1 MIYTLDQH
9 SVKTAG
15 DNFYIA
21 PNATVLG
28 QVELGEDVSV
38 WFGAVIRGDVEK
50 IIIGKGSNIQDLSV
64 LHVDPGSPIIIGENV
79 TVGHK
84 VMLHGCTIGNNSL
97 IGINSVILNGAQVG
111 NNCLIGA
118 NTLIAEGKEIPDG
131 SLVMGSPAKIIR
143 TLSEE
148 QQARLV
154 MSAEIYVKNFKR
166 FKAEMQAD
174 QKN

>member
-9 SVKTAG
+9 KVKTAG

-97 IGINSVILNGAQVG
+97 IGINSVILNNVEIG

-118 NTLIAEGKEIPDG
+118 NTLLTEGTKIPDN
-131 SLVMGSPAKIIR
+131 SLVMGYPGKVKKEVDENLKII
-143 TLSEE
+143 LKSI
-148 QQARLV
+148 LL
-154 MSAEIYVKNFKR
+154 
-166 FKAEMQAD
+166 
-174 QKN
+174 

>member
-9 SVKTAG
+9 RVTTVG

-84 VMLHGCTIGNNSL
+84 VMLHGQVRVGVVYFMKIKYFMLSTFSY
-97 IGINSVILNGAQVG
+97 SV
-111 NNCLIGA
+111 CLCF
-118 NTLIAEGKEIPDG
+118 
-131 SLVMGSPAKIIR
+131 
-143 TLSEE
+143 LSDC
-148 QQARLV
+148 
-154 MSAEIYVKNFKR
+154 FKVL
-166 FKAEMQAD
+166 KA
-174 QKN
+174 

>member
-9 SVKTAG
+9 KVKTAG

-97 IGINSVILNGAQVG
+97 IGINSVILNNVEIG

-118 NTLIAEGKEIPDG
+118 NTLLTEGIKIPDN
-131 SLVMGSPAKIIR
+131 SLVMGSPGKIKKEVDENLKII
-143 TLSEE
+143 LKGPS
-148 QQARLV
+148 
-154 MSAEIYVKNFKR
+154 K
-166 FKAEMQAD
+166 
-174 QKN
+174 

>member
-64 LHVDPGSPIIIGENV
+64 LHVDPGSPIIIGENSPRAKLFADLLKEGA
-79 TVGHK
+79 TKNNIKTLYVG
-84 VMLHGCTIGNNSL
+84 SDE
-97 IGINSVILNGAQVG
+97 
-111 NNCLIGA
+111 
-118 NTLIAEGKEIPDG
+118 AEAIKLFSNAYLAMRVSYFNELD
-131 SLVMGSPAKIIR
+131 
-143 TLSEE
+143 
-148 QQARLV
+148 
-154 MSAEIYVKNFKR
+154 
-166 FKAEMQAD
+166 
-174 QKN
+174 

>member
-9 SVKTAG
+9 RVKTVG

-64 LHVDPGSPIIIGENV
+64 
-79 TVGHK
+79 
-84 VMLHGCTIGNNSL
+84 
-97 IGINSVILNGAQVG
+97 
-111 NNCLIGA
+111 
-118 NTLIAEGKEIPDG
+118 
-131 SLVMGSPAKIIR
+131 
-143 TLSEE
+143 
-148 QQARLV
+148 
-154 MSAEIYVKNFKR
+154 
-166 FKAEMQAD
+166 
-174 QKN
+174 

>member
-9 SVKTAG
+9 KVKTVG

-28 QVELGEDVSV
+28 QVELGKGVSV

-50 IIIGKGSNIQDLSV
+50 IIIGKGSNVQDLSV

-97 IGINSVILNGAQVG
+97 IGINSVILNNVEIG

-118 NTLIAEGKEIPDG
+118 NTLLTEGTKIPDN
-131 SLVMGSPAKIIR
+131 SLVMGSPGKVKKEVDENLKIILK
-143 TLSEE
+143 LS
-148 QQARLV
+148 L
-154 MSAEIYVKNFKR
+154 IHI
-166 FKAEMQAD
+166 
-174 QKN
+174 

>member
-97 IGINSVILNGAQVG
+97 IGINSVILNNVEIG

-118 NTLIAEGKEIPDG
+118 NTLLTEGTKIPDN
-131 SLVMGSPAKIIR
+131 SLVMG
-143 TLSEE
+143 LS
-148 QQARLV
+148 L
-154 MSAEIYVKNFKR
+154 IHI
-166 FKAEMQAD
+166 
-174 QKN
+174 

>member
-9 SVKTAG
+9 RVKTVG
-15 DNFYIA
+15 DNFYVA

-50 IIIGKGSNIQDLSV
+50 IIIGKRSNIQDLSV

-97 IGINSVILNGAQVG
+97 IGINSVILNNVEIGS
-111 NNCLIGA
+111 NCLIGA
-118 NTLIAEGKEIPDG
+118 NTLLTEGTKIPDN
-131 SLVMGSPAKIIR
+131 SLVMGSPGKVKKEVDENLKIN
-143 TLSEE
+143 
-148 QQARLV
+148 AR
-154 MSAEIYVKNFKR
+154 KNNRRFKR
-166 FKAEMQAD
+166 
-174 QKN
+174 

>member
-9 SVKTAG
+9 RVKTVG

-64 LHVDPGSPIIIGENV
+64 LHVDLEVQLSLEKMSQWAIKSCFMVALLE
-79 TVGHK
+79 
-84 VMLHGCTIGNNSL
+84 TIH
-97 IGINSVILNGAQVG
+97 
-111 NNCLIGA
+111 
-118 NTLIAEGKEIPDG
+118 
-131 SLVMGSPAKIIR
+131 
-143 TLSEE
+143 
-148 QQARLV
+148 
-154 MSAEIYVKNFKR
+154 
-166 FKAEMQAD
+166 
-174 QKN
+174 

>member
-97 IGINSVILNGAQVG
+97 IGINSVILNNVEIG

-118 NTLIAEGKEIPDG
+118 NTLLTEGTKIPDN
-131 SLVMGSPAKIIR
+131 SLVMGSPGKVKKEVDENLKIILA
-143 TLSEE
+143 T
-148 QQARLV
+148 Q
-154 MSAEIYVKNFKR
+154 
-166 FKAEMQAD
+166 
-174 QKN
+174 

>member
-9 SVKTAG
+9 KVKTAG

-97 IGINSVILNGAQVG
+97 IGINSVILNNVEIG

-118 NTLIAEGKEIPDG
+118 NTLLTEGTKIPDN
-131 SLVMGSPAKIIR
+131 SLVMGSPGKVKKEVDENLKII
-143 TLSEE
+143 LKKI
-148 QQARLV
+148 V
-154 MSAEIYVKNFKR
+154 V
-166 FKAEMQAD
+166 
-174 QKN
+174 

>member
-9 SVKTAG
+9 RVKTVG

-84 VMLHGCTIGNNSL
+84 VMLHGCTIGANSL
-97 IGINSVILNGAQVG
+97 IGINSVILNNVEIG

-118 NTLIAEGKEIPDG
+118 NTLLTEGTKIPD
-131 SLVMGSPAKIIR
+131 
-143 TLSEE
+143 
-148 QQARLV
+148 
-154 MSAEIYVKNFKR
+154 N
-166 FKAEMQAD
+166 
-174 QKN
+174 

>member
-9 SVKTAG
+9 RVKTVG

-79 TVGHK
+79 TIGHK

-97 IGINSVILNGAQVG
+97 IGINSVILNNVEIG

-118 NTLIAEGKEIPDG
+118 NTLLTEGTKIPDN
-131 SLVMGSPAKIIR
+131 SLVMGSPGNVKKEVDENLKII
-143 TLSEE
+143 LKG
-148 QQARLV
+148 
-154 MSAEIYVKNFKR
+154 SAEHCVENGKR
-166 FKAEMQAD
+166 FKSGLKEE
-174 QKN
+174 N